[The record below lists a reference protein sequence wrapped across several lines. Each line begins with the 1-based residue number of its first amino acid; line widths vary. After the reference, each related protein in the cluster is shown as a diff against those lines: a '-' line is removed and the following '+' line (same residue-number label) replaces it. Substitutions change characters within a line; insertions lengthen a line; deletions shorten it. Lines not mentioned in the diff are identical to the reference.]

1 MLTVNVTQIKVS
13 FKTVL
18 SISEEVKLFSRELV
32 IRTQDNTKLVRD
44 HLFRIGRVFKYDDL
58 KGLIDKYWKT
68 ALTGQPQPGT

>member
-1 MLTVNVTQIKVS
+1 MS

-32 IRTQDNTKLVRD
+32 VRTQDNTKLVRD
-44 HLFRIGRVFKYDDL
+44 HQFRIGRVFKYDDL
-58 KGLIDKYWKT
+58 KALIDKYWKT